1 MKHLLTVLSIS
12 VLFLFQLH
20 CEIIPF
26 SIGGQIG
33 FLEKNL
39 DVIIKPEYQSIIN
52 YNADYFICKKQEAGD
67 IFCKIISKDGVVL
80 YKQNIPAMFIVYDNF
95 FSYYTREGMNLIRLP
110 SSTILYNALSFSH
123 SESNYTAIKIDDKN
137 STSHQPYRFF
147 DLLTGTMVDCRYR
160 RAYGFFCGRAVVVF
174 ENWDYA
180 FIDESFSIV
189 KEFEFLDNHFSEGLI
204 AGITKDGKTG
214 FFDVDGKQVIDIPFR
229 YDGLGIAATYFNGGY
244 ALVSMTDDRWR
255 IIDRTGKNVKEISCL
270 YADNFCDGLSR
281 IAVSGDGSHKY
292 RFVRTD
298 GTFLTSLEFDEASSF
313 CNGYARIV
321 VNGIDGLLDTDGN
334 IYLSNELLQGKKIRH
349 TESEFYENK

>member
-1 MKHLLTVLSIS
+1 
-12 VLFLFQLH
+12 
-20 CEIIPF
+20 
-26 SIGGQIG
+26 
-33 FLEKNL
+33 
-39 DVIIKPEYQSIIN
+39 
-52 YNADYFICKKQEAGD
+52 
-67 IFCKIISKDGVVL
+67 
-80 YKQNIPAMFIVYDNF
+80 
-95 FSYYTREGMNLIRLP
+95 
-110 SSTILYNALSFSH
+110 
-123 SESNYTAIKIDDKN
+123 
-137 STSHQPYRFF
+137 
-147 DLLTGTMVDCRYR
+147 
-160 RAYGFFCGRAVVVF
+160 
-174 ENWDYA
+174 
-180 FIDESFSIV
+180 
-189 KEFEFLDNHFSEGLI
+189 
-204 AGITKDGKTG
+204 G
-214 FFDVDGKQVIDIPFR
+214 FFDVDGKQVIEIPLR

>member
-1 MKHLLTVLSIS
+1 MRKICFLILIVFTFFIYGLAAEDQLIIIKHNGLKGIIDKNFKIIAFPSFEVILQYSGDCAVAYNVPAEDAYIFSGGEKQKIDGRYYS
-12 VLFLFQLH
+12 GHVFSDYFLFSYPDIKGKTMVNCKTLNRVYSDWGIYESSQP
-20 CEIIPF
+20 IIPVR
-26 SIGGQIG
+26 GTDG
-33 FLEKNL
+33 FYYIDTDGNILFNGRKFN
-39 DVIIKPEYQSIIN
+39 
-52 YNADYFICKKQEAGD
+52 EAFG
-67 IFCKIISKDGVVL
+67 FVEGYAVV
-80 YKQNIPAMFIVYDNF
+80 
-95 FSYYTREGMNLIRLP
+95 
-110 SSTILYNALSFSH
+110 ALSDWSYVIMDDTGKTT
-123 SESNYTAIKIDDKN
+123 ENIKFEI
-137 STSHQPYRFF
+137 TSKY
-147 DLLTGTMVDCRYR
+147 
-160 RAYGFFCGRAVVVF
+160 
-174 ENWDYA
+174 
-180 FIDESFSIV
+180 
-189 KEFEFLDNHFSEGLI
+189 FSEGLI

-229 YDGLGIAATYFNGGY
+229 YYGLRLATTDFNGGY
-244 ALVSMTDDRWR
+244 ALVNVADNRWR

-281 IAVSGDGSHKY
+281 IVVSSDDGDKY